1 MTPHAGARILVIDD
15 EATVRGFLCEALAD
29 HGYVVDAAEDG
40 KQAIDKIRRN
50 RYDAAVCDLRM
61 PDIDGLETLA
71 QAKALNPDIE
81 FIMLTAHGT
90 MENAVDSLRK
100 GAFDFLLKPVNL
112 TDLHFAIDRALER
125 REFIERL
132 GLYELSR
139 SIFSTLNEEE
149 LYGRIVQSAL
159 QVLRADDASLML
171 KDESNRLYIALSTS
185 LQQEILADTHLALG
199 ERVAGRVALLP
210 EPVVIN
216 DDVAGD
222 DRFGGVQA
230 WRSINAAIVCPL
242 TMRGQLLGVLNVN
255 RVKSADRYT
264 ERDRRNA
271 MILASLVALALGN
284 ARLHKELLAR
294 LEQLRDTQEEV
305 IQSEKMTAL
314 GNLLS
319 GVAHELNNPLCGV
332 LGYAQLM
339 QQEELSGKVRKGVE
353 VILREAD
360 RAAKIVGNLLK
371 FARREK
377 PEKKPLGINGVILKT
392 IERKAYDLKVS
403 RVEVKA
409 DLDPNLPYV
418 NGDFHQL
425 QVMLTHLINNAQQ
438 AMFDSHGGGTLTVR
452 TAPKDGRV
460 MITLA
465 DDGPGIS
472 PDNVRRVFD
481 PFFTTKGFGKGTGLG
496 LSVCFAIVRDHGGVI
511 RCGGE
516 PGKGAVFTI
525 EMPVASPGTQQAM
538 AGTTG
543 TQTAAAPAE
552 VGGGPAQA
560 GPAAPAQAG
569 TAPAQSASA
578 SGQLG
583 APPAQAGPAAPVA
596 GAAPLAVAVAPSAA
610 PTARAGTVPAD
621 AVSAPRVLVADTE
634 VHVQDVLV
642 ELLGRMGYRVDTAD
656 TGEGALAKIRGGS
669 YDALIAD
676 YAMPRLDG
684 RALLDILKA
693 EKPALARS
701 VIFLSSDTAN
711 PRLAD
716 FAAATGSVLL
726 GKPFDIETMRS
737 TLRRLVSQSGEAPN
751 PTIH

>member
-15 EATVRGFLCEALAD
+15 EATVRGFLVEALTD

-40 KQAIDKIRRN
+40 RQAIEKIRRN
-50 RYDAAVCDLRM
+50 RYDAAVCDLLM
-61 PDIDGLETLA
+61 PEVDGLETLA

-81 FIMLTAHGT
+81 FVMLTAHGT

-149 LYGRIVQSAL
+149 LYGRVVQSAI

-222 DRFGGVQA
+222 DRFGGVQP
-230 WRSINAAIVCPL
+230 WRPINAAIVCPL

-255 RVKSADRYT
+255 RVTSADRYT

-339 QQEELSGKVRKGVE
+339 QQEELSGKLRKGVD

-377 PEKKPLGINGVILKT
+377 AEKKPLGINGVILKT

-425 QVMLTHLINNAQQ
+425 QVMFMHLINNAQQ

-452 TAPKDGRV
+452 TEPKDSRIL
-460 MITLA
+460 ITLA

-472 PDNVRRVFD
+472 PENVRRVFD
-481 PFFTTKGFGKGTGLG
+481 PFFTTKGVGKGTGLG

-516 PGKGAVFTI
+516 PGKGAVFTL
-525 EMPVASPGTQQAM
+525 ELPVASPGAQQA
-538 AGTTG
+538 
-543 TQTAAAPAE
+543 Q
-552 VGGGPAQA
+552 VGA
-560 GPAAPAQAG
+560 AAPAQAG
-569 TAPAQSASA
+569 AAPVPV
-578 SGQLG
+578 G
-583 APPAQAGPAAPVA
+583 AAPVA
-596 GAAPLAVAVAPSAA
+596 AASSMVAAQPEATA
-610 PTARAGTVPAD
+610 PTAP
-621 AVSAPRVLVADTE
+621 APRVLVADTE

-656 TGEGALAKIRGGS
+656 SGEGALAKIRGGS

-693 EKPALARS
+693 EKPALASS

-711 PRLAD
+711 PRLAE

-737 TLRRLVSQSGEAPN
+737 TLRRLVARSIDKAN